1 MKSSIERRIVT
12 VLYADLVGFTIPF
25 AVEVESTLRS
35 FAHFSLLPSWL
46 AGVEI
51 VLDGWM
57 QSGQLDAVRRALAE
71 IAHWHDHGGTPEL
84 AKAAEALLRAK
95 LLVAEGAAADE
106 VVPKGRRALEGFRR
120 CRAPWWIAKSIRILE
135 RTGAVSSGL
144 IEEAGAIERSLRI
157 PAAV

>member
-106 VVPKGRRALEGFRR
+106 VVPKGR
-120 CRAPWWIAKSIRILE
+120 APWWIAKSIRILE
-135 RTGAVSSGL
+135 RIGAASSGL
-144 IEEAGAIERSLRI
+144 LEEAGAIERSLRI